1 MTGLGNGLSET
12 KAKAKADSRQ
22 RECVEKKNGKE
33 N

>member
-12 KAKAKADSRQ
+12 KAKADSRQ